1 MPNAEP
7 SRPSILLIAGD
18 VSGDVHIAAL
28 ARALLANDPNRTVH
42 ALGGRRVK
50 EVIADSPGGRF
61 VGDTTNCSAIGI
73 YSAIRIYFRC
83 RKLGS
88 ALHRFIRT
96 HRVDLAILC
105 DWGGFN
111 GRALKALHALGIPTL
126 YYFPPR
132 SWERQGSPGLGIAP
146 YVTRVATPFQWSAE
160 RLQNAGAQ
168 AEWVGHPSLE
178 KLSTLEDRDALRQ
191 RLEVGPNDTLVALLP
206 GSRRSEIRVMASRM
220 AEAVSRVNGQNG
232 KHPMHVIAV
241 VPRELA
247 AEARSHLPASIRIVS
262 DCAMDVLLASDA
274 AIVKTGTATLEAA
287 LVGTPQVAVY
297 DASMIG
303 RLEWC
308 LLWAWRR
315 IPFIAMPN
323 IILQREAVPEL
334 IGLKCAPGKI
344 ATALT
349 RVLHNEAA
357 REEML
362 RDYSLIRKALG
373 SELSVT
379 PTERTAQI
387 VEEMLIEVAAT
398 VEADPIQRRRT
409 HNLQVE
415 PATGIAV

>member
-1 MPNAEP
+1 MPNAKP

-18 VSGDVHIAAL
+18 VSGDVHVAAL
-28 ARALLANDPNRTVH
+28 ARTLLANDPNRTLH

-50 EVIADSPGGRF
+50 EVIGESPGGQF

-83 RKLGS
+83 QKLGS
-88 ALHRFIRT
+88 ALRRFIRT
-96 HRVDLAILC
+96 HPIDLAILC

-111 GRALKALHALGIPTL
+111 GRALKMLHALGIPTL

-132 SWERQGSPGLGIAP
+132 SWQRKGSPGLGIVP

-160 RLQNAGAQ
+160 RLQDAGAQ

-178 KLSTLEDRDALRQ
+178 KIPTLDDRAAIRKKLGV
-191 RLEVGPNDTLVALLP
+191 EPNDTLVALLP
-206 GSRRSEIRVMASRM
+206 GSRRSEIRVLATRM
-220 AEAVSRVNGQNG
+220 AQAASSVNGQNG
-232 KHPMHVIAV
+232 KHPMQVIAV

-247 AEARSHLPASIRIVS
+247 GEARSHLPSSIQIVS

-297 DASMIG
+297 DASIIG
-303 RLEWC
+303 RIEWC

-334 IGLKCAPGKI
+334 IGLDCEPEKI
-344 ATALT
+344 ASALI

-357 REEML
+357 REKIL
-362 RDYSLIRKALG
+362 RDYTLIRKALG
-373 SELSVT
+373 SELLMA

-387 VEEMLIEVAAT
+387 AEEMLSEAVTT
-398 VEADPIQRRRT
+398 VEADPIRRRRA